1 MGSNNLYE
9 SLLSEI
15 KAINSFLVTLFRLN
29 AKKLKNKH
37 QSNHLW
43 KKAYRI
49 SIKAYLLLSIL

>member
-29 AKKLKNKH
+29 NTFPKNRTIG
-37 QSNHLW
+37 L
-43 KKAYRI
+43 AI
-49 SIKAYLLLSIL
+49 